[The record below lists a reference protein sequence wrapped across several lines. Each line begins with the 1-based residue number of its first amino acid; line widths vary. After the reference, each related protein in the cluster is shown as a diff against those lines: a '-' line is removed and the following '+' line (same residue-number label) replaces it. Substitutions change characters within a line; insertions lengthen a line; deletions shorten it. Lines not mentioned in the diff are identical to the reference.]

1 MDIAG
6 NLDWTIE
13 RSIYIKADFAAKDI
27 MLSII
32 DAMEQA
38 TAENSSQNARQQS
51 AEIIESM
58 QAALQ
63 NAISSLDT
71 QIADADASVTRAEDS
86 LISTQDRLKMHQT
99 VQI

>member
-13 RSIYIKADFAAKDI
+13 RSIYTKADFAAKDI

-86 LISTQDRLKMHQT
+86 LISTQDRLNMHQT